1 MLAMQ
6 SSAEVEPTRRIN
18 GLVFV
23 VLLVVLGLGASVA
36 LYRWKAGEVGEQIRA
51 DRATLPQ
58 DPPARLQRWLDDFG
72 DVIIGRALEQL
83 RYSPDQHWILSHTVG
98 TERNGATQEI
108 WGVDLEAAQNPV
120 ATREELAVV
129 VHLPPARK
137 LGQGAITG
145 DKALNV
151 PHFDGPEAASAA
163 AFDADER
170 VRKIVEWMLAK
181 VASSLGRDVPGATLV
196 VRTEAAGG

>member
-6 SSAEVEPTRRIN
+6 TPQAVEPKRHIN

-23 VLLVVLGLGASVA
+23 LLLVVLGLGVSVA
-36 LYRWKAGEVGEQIRA
+36 LYRWKAGKVGEQIRA

-58 DPPARLQRWLDDFG
+58 EPQPRLQRWLDDFG

-98 TERNGATQEI
+98 AERNGATQEI
-108 WGVDLEAAQNPV
+108 WGIDLDVARDPV
-120 ATREELAVV
+120 ATREELTVV
-129 VHLPPARK
+129 VHLPPAHK
-137 LGQGAITG
+137 LGLGAITG

-151 PHFDGPEAASAA
+151 PHFDAADAS
-163 AFDADER
+163 FDADAR
-170 VRKIVEWMLAK
+170 VRAIVEWMLAK
-181 VASSLGRDVPGATLV
+181 VARSLGRDVPGATLV
-196 VRTEAAGG
+196 VRTEASDG